1 MAEACNKSG
10 MVTYRQRQEAR
21 GIMRFLLIHNW
32 PIKVKIPFLSF
43 LGVSLILM
51 VTFVWFL
58 PFIESKVTEG
68 EEKST
73 MQTVDVAY
81 GVLEHFYH
89 LELTGVYTKEQ
100 ALKEAKVVINRL
112 RYRDSEYFW
121 IVDDTH
127 KMVMHPK
134 YSNLEGK
141 NLSDVA
147 DVNGFMVFKE
157 FVLVAKDQ
165 GGGFVEHNFS
175 QFSDLDDSQSKKITY
190 VKYFK
195 PWGWII
201 GSEIDNGEIERV
213 VTGLRL
219 ITIAMAAFFAVV
231 TMLMA
236 FLIGRSITKRLVKVI
251 TGLKEVAQ
259 GRGDSDQAQCI
270 AITSSDEIG
279 TLSFEFNA
287 LMDSISDLS
296 CFRKVIEEDQ
306 TSSEVYSRLWDVFV
320 EGLGL
325 KNPVIYEVDE
335 AQNVMRVVYP
345 MNFQEED
352 LHCSPDILD
361 QCGLCKAKRT
371 GHPISSLSFHKVC
384 KQFLHIDVPI
394 EHVCIPMAIGGGIIG
409 VVQFIFD
416 DRGNKIDREEIAI
429 QVDKASQ
436 FIKEAL
442 PVVETKRLTAS
453 LRASTLVDP
462 MTGLHNRRFLQ
473 ECANNLC
480 SGSKRRGKQI
490 GLLMCDLDF
499 FKQVNDTYG
508 HDVGDEVLKKTAD
521 ILRDTVRQS
530 DLVVR
535 FGGEEFIIILIDV
548 ESDEVMGLAEKLRKH
563 VEAAEFPVPGK
574 PPIKKTISIGISI
587 YPEDEDGFWKTLKYA
602 DVALYKAKESGRNRS
617 IKFSKDMW
625 DESEY

>member
-1 MAEACNKSG
+1 
-10 MVTYRQRQEAR
+10 
-21 GIMRFLLIHNW
+21 
-32 PIKVKIPFLSF
+32 
-43 LGVSLILM
+43 
-51 VTFVWFL
+51 
-58 PFIESKVTEG
+58 
-68 EEKST
+68 
-73 MQTVDVAY
+73 
-81 GVLEHFYH
+81 
-89 LELTGVYTKEQ
+89 
-100 ALKEAKVVINRL
+100 
-112 RYRDSEYFW
+112 
-121 IVDDTH
+121 
-127 KMVMHPK
+127 
-134 YSNLEGK
+134 
-141 NLSDVA
+141 
-147 DVNGFMVFKE
+147 
-157 FVLVAKDQ
+157 
-165 GGGFVEHNFS
+165 
-175 QFSDLDDSQSKKITY
+175 
-190 VKYFK
+190 
-195 PWGWII
+195 
-201 GSEIDNGEIERV
+201 
-213 VTGLRL
+213 
-219 ITIAMAAFFAVV
+219 
-231 TMLMA
+231 MLMA

-259 GRGDSDQAQCI
+259 GRGRSDQAQCI

-296 CFRKVIEEDQ
+296 CFRKVIEEDE
-306 TSSEVYSRLWDVFV
+306 TSHEVYSRLWDVFV
-320 EGLGL
+320 DGLGL
-325 KNPVIYEVDE
+325 KSPVIYEVDE
-335 AQNVMRVVYP
+335 AHNVMGVVYP

-384 KQFLHIDVPI
+384 KQFLHIDEAI
-394 EHVCIPMAIGGGIIG
+394 EHVCIPMSIGGGVIG

-416 DRGNKIDREEIAI
+416 ERDKKFDREQVAI
-429 QVDKASQ
+429 QIDKASQ

-442 PVVETKRLTAS
+442 PVVEAKRLTAS

-521 ILRDTVRQS
+521 ILRETVRQS

-535 FGGEEFIIILIDV
+535 FGGEEFIIILVDV

-563 VEAAEFPVPGK
+563 IEAAEFPVAGK
-574 PPIKKTISIGISI
+574 PPIKKTISIGISL
-587 YPEDEDGFWKTLKYA
+587 YPEDEDGFWKTLKFA
-602 DVALYKAKESGRNRS
+602 DVALYKAKDSGRNKSVR
-617 IKFSKDMW
+617 FTKDMW
-625 DESEY
+625 EGQEY